1 MSSLTLDITAD
12 PEEFEEAVA
21 EFTSRRV
28 VSREEADTIE
38 EYARR
43 RAWWISGVAQMDVV
57 QDVHDSIA
65 EALRKGTSFEEW
77 KKTAGPKLEQAWGRK
92 DSARIQ
98 LIFRNASMQAYN
110 AGRWE
115 QMRAPHVLAVRP
127 FGMLD
132 VVDDEHTSDIC
143 EKFIHPPVILPLDDP
158 RWQRLNPPFH
168 HGCRTGIRTL
178 RRSVAEAKGITQ
190 GTPDLEIAEGW
201 GYPPTITEP
210 PKPSE
215 RAHQPD
221 PDVQLEMALKAGKDA
236 RKRKPKVIAQK
247 PEHTPEHWEPQYR
260 ARYGDAGRPLAY
272 GRALFERSKA
282 LSVDQART
290 KLRPFV
296 ASGVPGAQAAD
307 AFLAASGASDSQIA
321 YGKLVAEHLA
331 TCGGADPKVTRTR
344 GRLANAAKG
353 VDAFYRAWS
362 SPRLQF
368 PGGKIRWQ
376 YSRLRG
382 QFGWSPG
389 DLTGSGAIR
398 CNGGIA
404 VSVHEFGHAVEIGSP
419 TVQKAIQSF
428 LSARTAGEQV
438 ESLSKLCPGCG
449 YRWGELARPDKLAS
463 AYMGKVVP
471 APASELFST
480 SVGWLAGGEGALI
493 LEKDPESLHLIIGI
507 LSGWL

>member
-21 EFTSRRV
+21 EFLSRRV
-28 VSREEADTIE
+28 VSRAEADTIE

-57 QDVHDSIA
+57 QDVHDSIT

-115 QMRAPHVLAVRP
+115 QMQAPHVRAVRP

-132 VVDDEHTSDIC
+132 VVDDSRTSDVC
-143 EKFIHPPVILPLDDP
+143 RKFLSPPVILPLDDP

-178 RRSVAEAKGITQ
+178 RREVAERKGITQ
-190 GTPDLEIAEGW
+190 GTPDLEVDEGW
-201 GYPPTITEP
+201 GYPPNLTEP

-215 RAHQPD
+215 RKNPPD
-221 PDVQLEMALKAGKDA
+221 PDVQVEMASKAGKDA
-236 RKRKPKVIAQK
+236 RKRKPKVITQK
-247 PEHTPEHWEPQYR
+247 PEHTPEHWEPHYR
-260 ARYGDAGRPLAY
+260 AQYGDAGRPMAY
-272 GRALFERSKA
+272 GRALFERSKV
-282 LSVDQART
+282 LSVDEARA

-296 ASGVPGAQAAD
+296 ASGIPGSHAAD
-307 AFLAASGASDSQIA
+307 AFLAADGASDSQIA

-331 TCGGADPKVTRTR
+331 TGGGADPKVTHTR
-344 GRLANAAKG
+344 GRLAPAAKA
-353 VDAFYRAWS
+353 VDAFYRSWA

-368 PGGKIRWQ
+368 PGSKIQWKYWTR
-376 YSRLRG
+376 RG
-382 QFGWSPG
+382 EFGWMPG
-389 DLTGSGAIR
+389 DLTGNGTIR
-398 CNGGIA
+398 CNGGVA
-404 VSVHEFGHAVEIGSP
+404 VSVHEFGHSVEIGSP
-419 TVQKAIQSF
+419 AIQKAIQAF
-428 LSARTAGEQV
+428 LAKRTAGESA
-438 ESLSKLCPGCG
+438 ELLPKLAPGCG
-449 YRWGELARPDKLAS
+449 YGWREFARPDKLAS
-463 AYMGKVVP
+463 SYMGKVVP

-480 SVGWLAGGEGALI
+480 SVGWLAAGDGVLI
-493 LEKDPESLHLIIGI
+493 LEKDPESLQLIIGI